1 MSLSG
6 TRAYTPGWRL
16 GSLAPAALFLYLVAA
31 PAAALETI
39 AKQAIL
45 MDAQTGTVLLEKNAD
60 DTMPPSSM
68 SKLMTVYMVFERL
81 KNGSLTLDDK
91 LPVSKKAWRKGGSK
105 MYVLVGKSVR
115 VEDLLRGIIV
125 QSGNDATIVVA
136 EGLSGTEEAFA
147 IEMTKKG
154 QEIGL
159 ENSVFRNASGWP
171 EEGHYMT
178 ARDIALL
185 SKRTIDDFPD
195 YYHYYAET
203 SFTFSGIRQGNR
215 NPLIYR
221 NMGADGLKTGHTE
234 AGGFGLAASV
244 IRDGRR
250 LILVVNGIENAQ
262 SRANESQRL
271 IEWGFRE
278 FANFALFRAGETVDE
293 ANVWLGTEAKVPLI
307 LEQDLVLTLPKR
319 ARRTAKVKVVYTA
332 PIPAPITDGAEIAK
346 LVITA
351 PGLDDLV
358 VPLMAG
364 AEVRRLGF
372 LGRISAAIQ
381 YLLWGRQR

>member
-1 MSLSG
+1 MSVSAPRTFRPCL
-6 TRAYTPGWRL
+6 RL
-16 GSLAPAALFLYLVAA
+16 AALAATFLFLLAA

-45 MDAQTGTVLLEKNAD
+45 MDAETSTVLLEKNAD
-60 DTMPPSSM
+60 EAMPPSSM

-81 KNGSLTLDDK
+81 KSGSLTLDDK

-105 MYVLVGKSVR
+105 MYVLVGKSVS

-159 ENSVFRNASGWP
+159 ENSVFTNASGWP

-185 SKRTIDDFPD
+185 AKRTIDDFPD

-215 NPLIYR
+215 NPLVYR
-221 NMGADGLKTGHTE
+221 NMGADGLKTGHTA
-234 AGGFGLAASV
+234 AGGYGLAVSV
-244 IRDGRR
+244 ERNGRR
-250 LILVVNGIENAQ
+250 LILVVNGLESAQ

-278 FANFALFRAGETVDE
+278 FANFALFRAGDTVDE

-307 LEQDLVLTLPKR
+307 VEEDLVLTLPKR
-319 ARRTAKVKVVYTA
+319 ARRTAKVKVVYTG
-332 PIPAPITDGAEIAK
+332 PIPAPIPDGAEIAK

-358 VPLMAG
+358 VPLKAG

-372 LGRISAAIQ
+372 LGRISASIQ
-381 YLLWGRQR
+381 YLLWGGRR

>member
-1 MSLSG
+1 MSVSG
-6 TRAYTPGWRL
+6 PRAYTPRLRL
-16 GSLAPAALFLYLVAA
+16 GSLASAALFLLLVAA

-45 MDAQTGTVLLEKNAD
+45 MDAETGTVLFEKNAD

-81 KNGSLTLDDK
+81 KSGSLTLDDEF
-91 LPVSKKAWRKGGSK
+91 PVSKKAWRKGGSK

-115 VEDLLRGIIV
+115 VEDLLRGVIV
-125 QSGNDATIVVA
+125 QSGNDASIVVA
-136 EGLSGTEEAFA
+136 EGLAGTEEAFA
-147 IEMTKKG
+147 TEMTKKG

-178 ARDIALL
+178 SRDIAIL

-195 YYHYYAET
+195 YYHYYAEK

-250 LILVVNGIENAQ
+250 LILVVNGIESAQ

-307 LEQDLVLTLPKR
+307 LEEDLVLTLPRR

-358 VPLMAG
+358 VPLKAG

-372 LGRISAAIQ
+372 LGRISASIQ
-381 YLLWGRQR
+381 YLLWGGRR

>member
-1 MSLSG
+1 MSVSG
-6 TRAYTPGWRL
+6 PRAYYPRLRL
-16 GSLAPAALFLYLVAA
+16 GSLASAALFLYLVAA

-45 MDAQTGTVLLEKNAD
+45 MDAETGTVLLEKNAD

-81 KNGSLTLDDK
+81 KSGSLTLDDK

-115 VEDLLRGIIV
+115 VEDLLRGVIV
-125 QSGNDATIVVA
+125 QSGNDASIVVA

-147 IEMTKKG
+147 TEMTKKG
-154 QEIGL
+154 QKIGL
-159 ENSVFRNASGWP
+159 QNSVFRNASGWP

-178 ARDIALL
+178 ARDIAIL

-250 LILVVNGIENAQ
+250 LILVVNGIESAQ

-293 ANVWLGTEAKVPLI
+293 ANVWLGTEAKVRLI
-307 LEQDLVLTLPKR
+307 LEEDLVLTLPRR
-319 ARRTAKVKVVYTA
+319 ARRTAKVKVVYTS
-332 PIPAPITDGAEIAK
+332 PIPAPIPDGAEIAK

-358 VPLMAG
+358 VPLKAG

-372 LGRISAAIQ
+372 LGRISASIQ
-381 YLLWGRQR
+381 YLLWGGRR

>member
-1 MSLSG
+1 MSVFKPKEYY
-6 TRAYTPGWRL
+6 RRL
-16 GSLAPAALFLYLVAA
+16 RLASLASAALLLLLLAV

-45 MDAQTGTVLLEKNAD
+45 MDADTGTVLFEKNAD

-81 KNGSLTLDDK
+81 KSGSLTLDDE

-147 IEMTKKG
+147 TEMTKKG
-154 QEIGL
+154 RKIGL

-178 ARDIALL
+178 ARDIAYL

-195 YYHYYAET
+195 YYHYYAEKN
-203 SFTFSGIRQGNR
+203 FTFSGIRQGNR
-215 NPLIYR
+215 NPLVYR

-234 AGGFGLAASV
+234 AGGFGLAGSV

-250 LILVVNGIENAQ
+250 LILVVNGLESAQ

-307 LEQDLVLTLPKR
+307 VERDLVLTLPRR
-319 ARRTAKVKVVYTA
+319 ARRTAKVKLVYTA
-332 PIPAPITDGAEIAK
+332 PVPAPISNGAEIAK

-358 VPLMAG
+358 VPLKAG
-364 AEVRRLGF
+364 AAVRRLGF
-372 LGRISAAIQ
+372 LGRISASVQ
-381 YLLWGRQR
+381 YLLWGGQR

>member
-68 SKLMTVYMVFERL
+68 TKLMTVYMVFERL

-147 IEMTKKG
+147 IELTKKG
-154 QEIGL
+154 QEIGI

>member
-147 IEMTKKG
+147 TEMTKKG
-154 QEIGL
+154 REIGL

>member
-147 IEMTKKG
+147 TEMTKKG

>member
-6 TRAYTPGWRL
+6 PRAYTPRL
-16 GSLAPAALFLYLVAA
+16 RLRSLAPAALFLYLVAA

-45 MDAQTGTVLLEKNAD
+45 MDAQTGTVLFEKNAD
-60 DTMPPSSM
+60 EAVPPSSM

-81 KNGSLTLDDK
+81 KSESLTLDDK
-91 LPVSKKAWRKGGSK
+91 FPVSKKAWRKGGSK

-147 IEMTKKG
+147 TEMTKKG

-171 EEGHYMT
+171 EEGHYMS
-178 ARDIALL
+178 ARDIAIL

-195 YYHYYAET
+195 YYHYYAEK

-234 AGGFGLAASV
+234 AGGFGLAGSV

-250 LILVVNGIENAQ
+250 LILVVNGIESAQ

-307 LEQDLVLTLPKR
+307 VEEDLVLTLPRR

-332 PIPAPITDGAEIAK
+332 PIPAPIPDGAEIAK

-358 VPLMAG
+358 VPLKAG

-372 LGRISAAIQ
+372 LGRISASVQ
-381 YLLWGRQR
+381 YLLWGGRR

>member
-1 MSLSG
+1 MSESG
-6 TRAYTPGWRL
+6 PRTFHPRLRL
-16 GSLAPAALFLYLVAA
+16 GSLAPAALFLILLAA

-45 MDAQTGTVLLEKNAD
+45 MDAQTGTVLFEKNAD

-68 SKLMTVYMVFERL
+68 SKLMTVYMVFEGL

-115 VEDLLRGIIV
+115 VEDLLRGVIV
-125 QSGNDATIVVA
+125 QSGNDASIVVA
-136 EGLSGTEEAFA
+136 EGLAGTEEAFA
-147 IEMTKKG
+147 TEMTKKA

-159 ENSVFRNASGWP
+159 KNSVFRNASGWP
-171 EEGHYMT
+171 EESHYMT
-178 ARDIALL
+178 ARDIAIL

-195 YYHYYAET
+195 YYHYYAEK
-203 SFTFSGIRQGNR
+203 SFTFSGIHQGNR

-234 AGGFGLAASV
+234 AGGFGLAVSV
-244 IRDGRR
+244 TRDGRR
-250 LILVVNGIENAQ
+250 LILVVNGIESAQ

-307 LEQDLVLTLPKR
+307 LDQDLVLTLPRR
-319 ARRTAKVKVVYTA
+319 ARRTAKVKLVYTA
-332 PIPAPITDGAEIAK
+332 PVPAPISNGAEIAK

-351 PGLDDLV
+351 PGLNDLV
-358 VPLMAG
+358 VPLKAG

-372 LGRISAAIQ
+372 LGRISASIQ
-381 YLLWGRQR
+381 YLLWGGRR

>member
-147 IEMTKKG
+147 TEMTKRG
-154 QEIGL
+154 QKIGL
-159 ENSVFRNASGWP
+159 KNSVFRNASGWP

>member
-1 MSLSG
+1 MSVSG
-6 TRAYTPGWRL
+6 PRAYYPRLRL
-16 GSLAPAALFLYLVAA
+16 GPLASAALFLYLVAA

-45 MDAQTGTVLLEKNAD
+45 MDAETGTVLFEKNAD

-68 SKLMTVYMVFERL
+68 SKLMTVYMVFEGL
-81 KNGSLTLDDK
+81 KSGSLTLDDEF
-91 LPVSKKAWRKGGSK
+91 PVSKKAWRKGGSK

-115 VEDLLRGIIV
+115 VEDLLRGVIV
-125 QSGNDATIVVA
+125 QSGNDASIVVA

-147 IEMTKKG
+147 TEMTKKG
-154 QEIGL
+154 QDIGL
-159 ENSVFRNASGWP
+159 KNSVFRNASGWP

-178 ARDIALL
+178 SRDIAIL
-185 SKRTIDDFPD
+185 SQRTIADFPD
-195 YYHYYAET
+195 YYHYYAEK

-234 AGGFGLAASV
+234 AGGYGLAASV

-250 LILVVNGIENAQ
+250 LVLVVNGIESAQ

-307 LEQDLVLTLPKR
+307 LDKDLVLTLPRR

-332 PIPAPITDGAEIAK
+332 PIPAPIPDGAEIAK

-358 VPLMAG
+358 VPLKAG
-364 AEVRRLGF
+364 AEVPRLGF
-372 LGRISAAIQ
+372 LGRISASIQ
-381 YLLWGRQR
+381 YLLWGGRR